1 MKKKYIQIVL
11 SITLIGSVYACEDFL
26 EVEIPKDQLDN
37 NKVFQNEM
45 TATAAVVNVYSLLRN
60 NGFLSGNK
68 EGIGY
73 LMGCYTDELKAVNN
87 QDVNYRLF
95 YNGTVLST
103 NSAVKSLWNNTYQQ
117 IYAVNN
123 ILEGIENSNSLS
135 PEFKNQLNG
144 EALAIRGM
152 LHFYLAMTLGDVPY
166 VNTTNYEL
174 NKKISKLKSEVVLEN
189 AVQDLLASESVISE
203 NYVSIERVR
212 LNKSA
217 VQALLARVYLYQKK
231 WALAQEYAQE
241 VINNTTYGLES
252 LDKTFL
258 KESKSAIWQLL
269 PDNQGKNTLEGSSY
283 IFTAMPAKDVVITQE
298 LYDSFESNDLR
309 KIHWFKSVGD
319 SNVDNIHAFKYKERG
334 ATGTTSK
341 EYSIVLRIEE
351 MYLIH
356 AEAAAMLNDWTSCNQ
371 MLNAI
376 RNRAGLTNSELS
388 DINTAQTLIITER
401 RKELFCE
408 FGHRFYDLKR
418 LQRWNELIISKPFWS
433 SHFEKLP
440 LPETELQLNPNL
452 LPQNNG
458 Y

>member
-45 TATAAVVNVYSLLRN
+45 TATAAVVNVYTLLRN

-68 EGIGY
+68 EGVGY

-103 NSAVKSLWNNTYQQ
+103 NTAVKSLWNNTYQQ
-117 IYAVNN
+117 IYSVNN
-123 ILEGIENSNSLS
+123 ILEGIENSNSLT
-135 PEFKNQLNG
+135 PEFKKQLKG
-144 EALAIRGM
+144 EALAIRGL
-152 LHFYLAMTLGDVPY
+152 LHFYLTMTFGDVPY
-166 VNTTNYEL
+166 VNTTNYEV

-189 AVQDLLASESVISE
+189 AVQDLLASEDIISE
-203 NYVSIERVR
+203 SYASVERVR

-217 VQALLARVYLYQKK
+217 VQALLARMLLYQQK
-231 WALAQEYAQE
+231 WALAQEYAQK
-241 VINNTTYGLES
+241 VINDTNYSLES

-269 PDNQGKNTLEGSSY
+269 PDNQGKNTLEGANY
-283 IFTAMPAKDVVITQE
+283 IFTALPAKDVVITE
-298 LYDSFESNDLR
+298 DLYNNFEVDDLR
-309 KIHWFKSVGD
+309 KVHWFKRVGD
-319 SNVDNIHAFKYKERG
+319 ANADNIHVFKYKERG
-334 ATGTTSK
+334 ATGTSSK
-341 EYSIVLRIEE
+341 EYSIILRIEE

-356 AEAAAMLNDWTSCNQ
+356 AECAAMMNDWLTCNQ

-376 RNRAGLTNSELS
+376 RNRSGLSNLELS
-388 DINTAQTLIITER
+388 DINNAIPIIVNER
-401 RKELFCE
+401 RNEFFCE

-418 LQRWNELIISKPFWS
+418 LQKWDVLKISKPFWNYY
-433 SHFEKLP
+433 FLKLP
-440 LPETELQLNPNL
+440 IPESELMLNENL
-452 LPQNNG
+452 LPQNDG